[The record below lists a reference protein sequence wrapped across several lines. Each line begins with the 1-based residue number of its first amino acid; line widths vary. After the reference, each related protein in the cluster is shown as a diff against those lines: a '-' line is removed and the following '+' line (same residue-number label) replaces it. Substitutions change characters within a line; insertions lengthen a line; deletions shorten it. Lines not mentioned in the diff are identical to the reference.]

1 MKLTS
6 HAWSCARL
14 VALLA
19 ILSLVACMS
28 APRKAAPTMMFGT
41 AAPVGFSSDVRY
53 VGADRGFFAA
63 HRDETEA
70 RIRMAIADGPLN
82 VLALSGG
89 GAGGSFGA
97 GALVGL
103 SHAGKRPEFAV
114 VTGVSTGAML
124 APFAFLGPS
133 WDKELTEAF
142 GGNSA
147 EHLLRSRSVG
157 ILFGPGIYRSKPL
170 NDLVARFASD
180 AMLEAIAREHQK
192 GRMLLVATTDLD
204 KEETVIWDLGA
215 IAAHGGPAALS
226 LFRQVLVASASIPG
240 LFPPVV
246 IHVEDGGKSYDE
258 MHVDGGTTVPF
269 FLGSELVHVMPLE
282 FEKLKGANLYVIVN
296 GQFIAAPRTTPVK
309 TTAVLRRSFNAAL
322 RRMSRT
328 SLELSVAFAQRYEM
342 QFQFA
347 LIPDDYP
354 YEGPLKF
361 RPSATQA
368 LFKFGERCGER
379 DQFWAD
385 LPTSMARN
393 VSTPTPVPLDQV
405 RCPAEIAASKQ
416 GLR

>member
-103 SHAGKRPEFAV
+103 SHAGKRPQFAI

-393 VSTPTPVPLDQV
+393 VSTLKPVPLDQV